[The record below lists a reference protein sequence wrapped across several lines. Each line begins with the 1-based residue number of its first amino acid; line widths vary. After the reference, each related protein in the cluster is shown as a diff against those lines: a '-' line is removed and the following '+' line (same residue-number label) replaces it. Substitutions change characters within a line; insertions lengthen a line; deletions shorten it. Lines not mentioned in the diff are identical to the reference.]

1 MKKLNR
7 RTMIFALALA
17 FCFTCATATGQSF
30 AAPKQKTY
38 PLGDI
43 SLPEEIYKKNLK
55 LSAMDMLETLPVS
68 YDARDEGIVTSPKN
82 QGSCGSCWAFAS
94 VGALES
100 HLLKAYSVGPE
111 NLSEQQQISCNTA
124 MWGCLGGSSNAIR
137 FWEGDASKGSGP
149 VDETYFPY
157 TASDATICRN
167 EAGAQLSYRVTGWH
181 TVAATDFKNSLS
193 TYGPSYWRYDVYGDF
208 YTYWNNGQPGE
219 VYVNSTSDYQGGH
232 AVLLIGWDD
241 SKGAYLCKN
250 SWGNGGPNGDGTFWI
265 AYSGHTNNLGF
276 GMANFSLTALACSS
290 DAECDDGVYC
300 NGEETCNIDTGSC
313 LAGTPVTCAGDGV
326 FCNGEE
332 VCNEATQSCGST
344 GDPCEIGTSCN
355 EGTDFCESLCGNG
368 TCDPGENCSLCPSDC
383 IGGTSGGT
391 CGGCFK
397 GICDGVCH
405 PKEVDT
411 DCSDCW
417 STYCCGDGVCEGEE
431 NNSNCAIDC
440 PAPVCGD
447 GVCNA
452 EEDQYTCP
460 GDCPVASQ
468 EICNNGLDDDQDGAT
483 DCEDSDCAASAFCQC
498 GAKNTS
504 CQSGSDCCSTVCKNG
519 RCAP

>member
-7 RTMIFALALA
+7 RTTIFALALA
-17 FCFTCATATGQSF
+17 FCFTCLAGQGIAKSQ
-30 AAPKQKTY
+30 KQTTY

-43 SLPEEIYKKNLK
+43 PLPEEIYKKNLK
-55 LSAMDMLETLPVS
+55 VTAMDMASALDPS
-68 YDARDEGIVTSPKN
+68 YDARDESIVTSPKN

-100 HLLKAYSVGPE
+100 HLLKAYGVGPE
-111 NLSEQQQISCNTA
+111 DLSEQQQISCNTA
-124 MWGCLGGSSNAIR
+124 MWGCSGGSSNAIR
-137 FWEGDASKGSGP
+137 FWEDNASEGSGP

-157 TASDATICRN
+157 TTSDTTTCQNA
-167 EAGAQLSYRVTGWH
+167 EGEQLNYRVTGWH

-265 AYSGHTNNLGF
+265 AYTGHVNDLGF

-290 DAECDDGVYC
+290 DAECNDGVYC
-300 NGEETCNIDTGSC
+300 NGEETCNSNTGAC
-313 LAGTPVTCAGDGV
+313 LAGTPVTCAEDGI

-332 VCNEATQSCGST
+332 VCNEANQSCGSS
-344 GDPCEIGTSCN
+344 GDPCGIETICN
-355 EGTDFCESLCGNG
+355 EDAGICESLCGNG
-368 TCDPGENCSLCPSDC
+368 VCDAGENCSSCPSDC

-397 GICDGVCH
+397 GACDGVCH
-405 PKEVDT
+405 PNKEDSS
-411 DCSDCW
+411 CSDCW
-417 STYCCGDGVCEGEE
+417 SSYCCGDGVCEGEE
-431 NNSNCAIDC
+431 NNTNCAIDC

-460 GDCPVASQ
+460 GDCPVVTP
-468 EICNNGLDDDQDGAT
+468 EICDNGLDDDQDGAT
-483 DCEDSDCAASAFCQC
+483 DCADSDCATSASCQC
-498 GAKNTS
+498 GVKNSS
-504 CQSGSDCCSTVCKNG
+504 CQTDSECCSNVCKNG